1 MRACSNDGGASN
13 HPCAIQKEVPGC
25 DCSHSRGK
33 IIVVGLGPGDKDHMS
48 VRALSA
54 LQEAQVIIGYKTYI
68 RLIQHLIV
76 DGQEVVSSAMTREV
90 ERSKQAVDIAL
101 QGKQVAVVSSG
112 DPGVYGMA
120 GILLEV
126 VNEQGA
132 QHKVDVEIV
141 PGISAA
147 NAAAASLGAPLM
159 HDYVVLSLSDL
170 LTPWELILKRI
181 ECAAMG
187 DFVVTIYNPK
197 SKKRVEQIKILQEIM
212 LKYKAP
218 QTPVGIVQNAK
229 RGDLEVVKVS
239 DLSGFTAEHI
249 DMFSVIII
257 GNSQTYVQDGKIIT
271 PRGYKL

>member
-1 MRACSNDGGASN
+1 
-13 HPCAIQKEVPGC
+13 IQ
-25 DCSHSRGK
+25 
-33 IIVVGLGPGDKDHMS
+33 
-48 VRALSA
+48 
-54 LQEAQVIIGYKTYI
+54 
-68 RLIQHLIV
+68 LIQHLIV
-76 DGQEVVSSAMTREV
+76 DGQEIVSSAMTREV

-101 QGKQVAVVSSG
+101 QGKRVAVISSG

-132 QHKVDVEIV
+132 QHQVDVEVV

-239 DLSGFTAEHI
+239 DLSRFTAEHI

>member
-1 MRACSNDGGASN
+1 
-13 HPCAIQKEVPGC
+13 
-25 DCSHSRGK
+25 
-33 IIVVGLGPGDKDHMS
+33 MS

-68 RLIQHLIV
+68 QLIKNLIV

-101 QGKQVAVVSSG
+101 QGKRVAVVSSG

-126 VNEQGA
+126 VNEQGV
-132 QHKVDVEIV
+132 QHQIDVEIV

-147 NAAAASLGAPLM
+147 NAAAASLGARLI

-197 SKKRVEQIKILQEIM
+197 SNKRVEQIKILQEIM

-229 RGDLEVVKVS
+229 RGDLEVV
-239 DLSGFTAEHI
+239 
-249 DMFSVIII
+249 
-257 GNSQTYVQDGKIIT
+257 
-271 PRGYKL
+271 

>member
-1 MRACSNDGGASN
+1 
-13 HPCAIQKEVPGC
+13 
-25 DCSHSRGK
+25 
-33 IIVVGLGPGDKDHMS
+33 MS

-54 LQEAQVIIGYKTYI
+54 LQQAQVIIGYKTYI
-68 RLIQHLIV
+68 QLIQDLVV

-101 QGKQVAVVSSG
+101 QGKRVAVVSSG

-126 VNEQGA
+126 VNEQGV
-132 QHKVDVEIV
+132 QHQIDVEIV

-229 RGDLEVVKVS
+229 RGDLEVLKVS

-257 GNSQTYVQDGKIIT
+257 GNSQTYVQHGKIIT

>member
-1 MRACSNDGGASN
+1 
-13 HPCAIQKEVPGC
+13 
-25 DCSHSRGK
+25 
-33 IIVVGLGPGDKDHMS
+33 MS

-68 RLIQHLIV
+68 QLIHHMIV

-101 QGKQVAVVSSG
+101 QGKRVAVISSG

-132 QHKVDVEIV
+132 QHKVDVEVV

-239 DLSGFTAEHI
+239 DLSRFTAEHI